1 VTIKAV
7 VFDLHGTI
15 VEYKVNSKAARAE
28 VIQFLT
34 EQGIPQSFFSPN
46 ESYFDALNKLEPY
59 VKEQPVK
66 GKSYHQ
72 LRKRV
77 FDILDKYEM
86 ENIESTCLIPGML
99 ETLQILKKMGFKLG
113 LLTVNGQKAT
123 DRILTKYELKDYF
136 QAVIARELAPRFKPN
151 PLHLEALL
159 KVLEV
164 IPEEAIVIGD
174 SVSDVKVAHA
184 VKAMAIGVLGGLASK
199 DDLLHAGT
207 DYISNS
213 PRELI
218 SIIKKVDSIKNQ

>member
-1 VTIKAV
+1 LAIKAI

-34 EQGIPQSFFSPN
+34 SQGIPVSFFSPN
-46 ESYFDALNKLEPY
+46 ESYFDALNKLESY
-59 VKEQPVK
+59 VKEHPTE
-66 GKSYHQ
+66 GLYYHR
-72 LRKRV
+72 LRKCV

-99 ETLQILKKMGFKLG
+99 QILQTLNRMGFKLG

-123 DRILTKYELKDYF
+123 DVILKRYGLNCYF
-136 QAVIARELAPRFKPN
+136 QAVISREAAPRFKPN

-159 KVLEV
+159 AALEV
-164 IPEEAIVIGD
+164 VPKEVVVVGD

-184 VKAMAIGVLGGLASK
+184 LKAIAIGVLGGLASK
-199 DDLLHAGT
+199 EDLLRAGT
-207 DYISNS
+207 DYISDS
-213 PRELI
+213 PADLL
-218 SIIKKVDSIKNQ
+218 SIIRRIGPVKN